1 MTEFPTVSGMES
13 GLSPPSD
20 LVQFNTSGMSTR
32 KRLNYTVQFIIMY
45 ICTYVYT
52 VYSKC
57 TVEITIFCPLSM
69 RMKFNGI
76 GVVPGLQRTFDLWCS
91 FYLIL
96 AITPPLEVL
105 LNDGSLLGDEQTQLD
120 LGGPLAFDAL
130 LRTYYGFV
138 ERDGTSF
145 LSSLSIGSSGGTQV
159 GVWY

>member
-1 MTEFPTVSGMES
+1 
-13 GLSPPSD
+13 
-20 LVQFNTSGMSTR
+20 
-32 KRLNYTVQFIIMY
+32 
-45 ICTYVYT
+45 
-52 VYSKC
+52 
-57 TVEITIFCPLSM
+57 M
-69 RMKFNGI
+69 RMKFTGNR
-76 GVVPGLQRTFDLWCS
+76 VVPGLQRNFDLWCS

-145 LSSLSIGSSGGTQV
+145 LSNLTIGSGGGTQV